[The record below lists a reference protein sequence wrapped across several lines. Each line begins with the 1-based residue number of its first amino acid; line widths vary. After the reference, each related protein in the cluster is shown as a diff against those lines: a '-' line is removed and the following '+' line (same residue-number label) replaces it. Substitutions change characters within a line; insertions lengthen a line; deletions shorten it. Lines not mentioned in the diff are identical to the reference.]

1 MDRHR
6 DIRLPESNFTVV
18 QARVPS
24 CFLARLPDGVREDD
38 ESCALLDIV
47 VERGRIAAL
56 RPGGTAEEG
65 TPPRIDIRGRQV
77 WATLIDMHAHLDKG
91 QLIPRA
97 RPDGTLEGG
106 LRLSAQ
112 DRKFWTEDDIAARMR
127 FGLKCAYVHGVAA
140 IRTHLDSHEEL
151 AERSW
156 SVFEQLRA
164 EWRDRVTLQAVGLVP
179 LAAFRT
185 SWGTK
190 LADLVAES
198 GGVLGCVTD
207 GLGAY
212 EGAMGEVLDDLLDRF
227 LRVAAERG
235 LDVDLHVD
243 QSDDLNA
250 FALPHIAKA
259 VLRRKFQGRVV
270 CGHCVNLAL
279 QPDEVAKRAIALAQD
294 AGLAFVTLPTA
305 MMYLQD
311 RRPGRTPRWR
321 GVTLAA
327 ELGQAGLA
335 VAVGGDNCRDAWFPF
350 GDHDILDTVQQAV
363 RVFQLDDPVAAA
375 VAMAGP
381 IPSDTIRGG
390 TLGRLVEGGPAD
402 FILLSARS
410 LNEAMCRPQSNRI
423 VVRQGRQLTEQLPD
437 YEELDATLNRGS

>member
-1 MDRHR
+1 MNRHR
-6 DIRLPESNFTVV
+6 DIQLPEADFTLAR
-18 QARVPS
+18 ARVPS
-24 CFLARLPDGVREDD
+24 CFLAQLPAGAREDN
-38 ESCALLDIV
+38 EGCALLDIV

-56 RPGGTAEEG
+56 YPSGTAGDG
-65 TPPRIDIRGRQV
+65 TPPRVDIGERQV

-91 QLIPRA
+91 QVIPRT

-106 LRLSAQ
+106 LRVTAQ
-112 DRKFWTEDDIAARMR
+112 DRKFWTADDIATRMR
-127 FGLKCAYVHGVAA
+127 FGLQCAYVHGVAA

-156 SVFEQLRA
+156 TVFKQLRA
-164 EWRDRVTLQAVGLVP
+164 EWGDRITLQAVGMVP
-179 LAAFRT
+179 LGAFRT
-185 SWGTK
+185 FWGAK
-190 LADLVAES
+190 LADLVAEA

-212 EGAMGEVLDDLLDRF
+212 EGAMGDVLDDLLDRF
-227 LRVAAERG
+227 LRVAAQRG

-243 QSDDLNA
+243 QSDDVRA
-250 FALPHIAKA
+250 FALPHIAQA
-259 VLRRKFQGRVV
+259 ALRTKFQGRLV

-279 QPDEVAKRAIALAQD
+279 QPDDVAKRAIAVAQD
-294 AGLAFVTLPTA
+294 AGLAFVTLPTP

-311 RRPGRTPRWR
+311 RQHGRTPRWR

-327 ELGQAGLA
+327 ELRHAGLS

-350 GDHDILDTVQQAV
+350 GDHDMLDTVQQAV
-363 RVFQLDDPVAAA
+363 RVFQLDDPIAAA

-381 IPSDTIRGG
+381 IPSDIIRGG
-390 TLGRLVEGGPAD
+390 DLGRLVEGGPAD

-410 LNEAMCRPQSNRI
+410 LNEAMCRPQTDRL
-423 VVRQGRQLTEQLPD
+423 VVRRGRCLTEQLPD
-437 YEELDATLNRGS
+437 YEELDVTLQRS